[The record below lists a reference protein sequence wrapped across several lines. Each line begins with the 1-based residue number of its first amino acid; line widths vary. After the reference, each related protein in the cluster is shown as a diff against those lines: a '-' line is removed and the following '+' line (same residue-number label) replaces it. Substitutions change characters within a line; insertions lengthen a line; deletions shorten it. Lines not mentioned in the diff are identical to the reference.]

1 MRYNIITANH
11 MEDIPLGVMNW
22 PSMVNQGLISLVN
35 DKLTE
40 GWRPQ
45 GGIQRTRDEEGDPL
59 FLQAIVLKTC
69 ECDPLP
75 CPEPELERH

>member
-1 MRYNIITANH
+1 
-11 MEDIPLGVMNW
+11 MEDISLGVMNW

-45 GGIQRTRDEEGDPL
+45 GGVQKALDEEGNEL

-69 ECDPLP
+69 ECEPLP
-75 CPEPELERH
+75 CPDPEIERQ

>member
-1 MRYNIITANH
+1 MRYNVITANN
-11 MEDIPLGVMNW
+11 MQDETLGIMNF
-22 PSMVNQGLISLVN
+22 PSIGNKGLISLVN

-45 GGIQRTRDEEGDPL
+45 GGVRRTTDDKGNPL
-59 FLQAIVLKTC
+59 FLQALVLKTC

-75 CPEPELERH
+75 RPDPDIDRQ

>member
-1 MRYNIITANH
+1 MRYDIITASH
-11 MEDIPLGVMNW
+11 MQDETMGI
-22 PSMVNQGLISLVN
+22 VNFPALTNKGLISLVN

-45 GGIQRTRDEEGDPL
+45 GGIQRTTDIEGNEL
-59 FLQAIVLKTC
+59 FLQAITLKTC
-69 ECDPLP
+69 DCDPLP